1 MYWEATG
8 CCYAWLDGF
17 PKYSTRL
24 GFAGAEKGR
33 FSFVIRMGCCLGQG
47 VLSVS
52 TPTCTSV
59 SSSGTGVV
67 GGPGDVFTFGYQQEA
82 GDAAVLYW
90 SLYVIGKVL
99 MSYLEVMS

>member
-1 MYWEATG
+1 MQKRAG
-8 CCYAWLDGF
+8 SPL
-17 PKYSTRL
+17 SL
-24 GFAGAEKGR
+24 GWVAVWAR
-33 FSFVIRMGCCLGQG
+33 G